1 MGSADGTGN
10 LAAFYQVRQ
19 LGMDASGNVY
29 APDRWTFPAA
39 NRVRKISPE
48 GVVTTLAGGL
58 NAGSTNGVGTAA
70 SFRAPTGVVVDSSGN
85 VFVAEMGNHRIRKIT
100 PAGVV
105 TTFAGS
111 NRGNLD
117 GTGTNALF
125 DSPAALAI
133 DGNDNLYVSDAYN
146 YNIRKIT
153 PAAVVTTLAGSSAAG
168 HANGVGPAA
177 SFDFVTALVV
187 DAAGNIYA
195 ADSNNH
201 SIRKIAPDGTVT
213 TFAGSTTPGA
223 TNGQGTLATFNFPQ
237 GLTRDAQGNLFVADT
252 GNHLIRL
259 ITPAGQ
265 VSTIAGTGAAGQSDG
280 VGTLASF
287 DSPWGL
293 IVNAQGTIY
302 VSDTNNFTIRK
313 LVPN

>member
-1 MGSADGTGN
+1 
-10 LAAFYQVRQ
+10 
-19 LGMDASGNVY
+19 
-29 APDRWTFPAA
+29 
-39 NRVRKISPE
+39 
-48 GVVTTLAGGL
+48 
-58 NAGSTNGVGTAA
+58 
-70 SFRAPTGVVVDSSGN
+70 VVVDSAGN

-111 NRGNLD
+111 NQGNLD

-153 PAAVVTTLAGSSAAG
+153 PAAV
-168 HANGVGPAA
+168 
-177 SFDFVTALVV
+177 
-187 DAAGNIYA
+187 
-195 ADSNNH
+195 
-201 SIRKIAPDGTVT
+201 VT

-259 ITPAGQ
+259 ITPAGL